1 MSVQDRWNTI
11 EDAAAALVNKARL
24 RKGMADTNQEWE
36 FLLAAALALALESYE
51 LGVAAG
57 LEQIAPTGTATRAIT
72 RWEHDPIAVGR
83 AEIER
88 LAQGEPAADDDKC

>member
-36 FLLAAALALALESYE
+36 FLLAAALALALESYD
-51 LGVAAG
+51 LGVKAAFVWHTDR
-57 LEQIAPTGTATRAIT
+57 LVAWIEQYRTL
-72 RWEHDPIAVGR
+72 
-83 AEIER
+83 IER
-88 LAQGEPAADDDKC
+88 LPQGEPAVDDTP